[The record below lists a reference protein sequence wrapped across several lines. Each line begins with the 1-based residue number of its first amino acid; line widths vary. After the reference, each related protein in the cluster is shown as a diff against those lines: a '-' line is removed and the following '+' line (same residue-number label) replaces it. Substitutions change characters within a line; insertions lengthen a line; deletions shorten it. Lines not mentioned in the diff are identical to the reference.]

1 MDRLGVF
8 LLIVC
13 NLTKPEATL
22 ENIKKAYPKLA
33 PTDSALLAVALT
45 VCGRQALAE
54 FEGNKYRWPD
64 DLDKFGS
71 ALGEHFVAL
80 KGHFEVGEKKRTAKA
95 IAEEEPIVVTYS
107 LHHNT
112 DAGDEFLKGHKDLKS
127 LLHEILDGNIE
138 YQFTPSDLM
147 WQNAIDRINFDTRT
161 GAPLGRR
168 FLTKAEFAEGINAVE
183 AGTAT
188 KRKRAPR
195 TKAAKEEVPAE
206 AA

>member
-1 MDRLGVF
+1 LS
-8 LLIVC
+8 
-13 NLTKPEATL
+13 KPEATL
-22 ENIKKAYPKLA
+22 ENIKKAYPNLT

-64 DLDKFGS
+64 DLDKFAS
-71 ALGEHFVAL
+71 ALGNHFVAL
-80 KGHFEVGEKKRTAKA
+80 KSHFEVSEKKRAAKA
-95 IAEEEPIVVTYS
+95 MAEEEPITVTYT
-107 LHHNT
+107 LHHNS
-112 DAGDEFLKGHKDLKS
+112 DAGDEFLKGHNDLIS
-127 LLHEILDGNIE
+127 LLHEILDGNVE

-183 AGTAT
+183 AGTSS

-206 AA
+206 SG